1 MQTMNFPNLKYLFMY
16 STHQMWKKAYLTLFP
31 ILGSL
36 IFYIYTFLIQ
46 VNISSYTPKYHLWFI
61 L

>member
-36 IFYIYTFLIQ
+36 IFYTYTFPI
-46 VNISSYTPKYHLWFI
+46 
-61 L
+61 